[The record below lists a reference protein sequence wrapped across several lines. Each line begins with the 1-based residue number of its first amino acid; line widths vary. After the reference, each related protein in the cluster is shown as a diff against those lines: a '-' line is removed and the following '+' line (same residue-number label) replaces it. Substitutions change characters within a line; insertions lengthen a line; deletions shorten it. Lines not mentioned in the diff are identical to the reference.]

1 MVLIDS
7 SAWIHSFRPDGDAAV
22 RKGVQIAL
30 ESGEAAWCDM
40 VKLELWNGTRGD
52 KEKRVLR
59 EMELSIP
66 LLKCLPDVWEE
77 AFRTARSIRE
87 RGQTIPATDLL
98 IFACARVHGIGLLH
112 ADRHLAWL
120 TDWLDAKRR
129 SPCGVC
135 LTPGAHGEAGT
146 FLKKLFEERRR

>member
-22 RKGVQIAL
+22 RKSVQIAL
-30 ESGEAAWCDM
+30 ETGEAAWCDM
-40 VKLELWNGTRGD
+40 VKLELWNGARGD

-59 EMELSIP
+59 EMELSVP
-66 LLKCLPDVWEE
+66 LLPCSPDVWEE
-77 AFRTARSIRE
+77 AFLIARSTRD

-112 ADRHLAWL
+112 ADQHLAWL
-120 TDWLDAKRR
+120 MNR
-129 SPCGVC
+129 
-135 LTPGAHGEAGT
+135 
-146 FLKKLFEERRR
+146 FEKNR

>member
-30 ESGEAAWCDM
+30 ESGEATWCDM
-40 VKLELWNGTRGD
+40 VKLELWNGARGD

-59 EMELSIP
+59 EMELSVP
-66 LLKCLPDVWEE
+66 LLNCSPDVWEE
-77 AFRTARSIRE
+77 AFRTARSVRE

-120 TDWLDAKRR
+120 TSR
-129 SPCGVC
+129 
-135 LTPGAHGEAGT
+135 
-146 FLKKLFEERRR
+146 FEKSR